1 MWIPYRNQFNSE
13 FHNIIIPFIGQENEN
28 EMNTDKGA
36 YRYRYTPHLSREQE
50 GMAEI
55 EQGIHINP
63 SMTVSNRVAW
73 SDSASCG

>member
-1 MWIPYRNQFNSE
+1 M
-13 FHNIIIPFIGQENEN
+13 GQENEN

-55 EQGIHINP
+55 EQGIHTNP
-63 SMTVSNRVAW
+63 SMTVSNRVA
-73 SDSASCG
+73 

>member
-1 MWIPYRNQFNSE
+1 MSYRNQFNSE
-13 FHNIIIPFIGQENEN
+13 FHNIIIPFIGEEKEN

-55 EQGIHINP
+55 EQGIRACP
-63 SMTVSNRVAW
+63 PMTVSNRVA
-73 SDSASCG
+73 

>member
-1 MWIPYRNQFNSE
+1 MSYRNQFNSE
-13 FHNIIIPFIGQENEN
+13 FHNIIIPFMGQENEN

-55 EQGIHINP
+55 EQGIHTNP
-63 SMTVSNRVAW
+63 SMTVSNRVA
-73 SDSASCG
+73 

>member
-1 MWIPYRNQFNSE
+1 M
-13 FHNIIIPFIGQENEN
+13 GQENEN

-63 SMTVSNRVAW
+63 SMTVSNRVA
-73 SDSASCG
+73 